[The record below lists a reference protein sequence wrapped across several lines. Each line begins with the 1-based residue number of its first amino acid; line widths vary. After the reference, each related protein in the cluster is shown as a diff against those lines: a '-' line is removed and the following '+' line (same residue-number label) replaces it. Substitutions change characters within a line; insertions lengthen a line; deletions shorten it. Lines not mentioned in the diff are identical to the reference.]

1 MGETTSASTPLASI
15 ASSRASA
22 EKKASEALNCMRSV
36 SSSRTRSSSQGP
48 TRGPRWSSLCPTA
61 SSAPGITCACMSSNT
76 LRLLALGL
84 NLKRCRLG
92 AHAHVH
98 PVAVAQVPD
107 RGLGVGQLELAAVH
121 PLQREAAG
129 LDDPDRLEIGLG
141 ADAEGARHRD
151 ALVDQAIRDE
161 RDLAAALQPREHDA
175 AAVPHALDR
184 VADGLLGHRGELEH
198 HVGHGPA
205 GELGHPLDDVLL
217 LDVDRVV
224 GAELE

>member
-48 TRGPRWSSLCPTA
+48 TRGPRWSSLFPTA

-84 NLKRCRLG
+84 NLKGCRLG
-92 AHAHVH
+92 AHA
-98 PVAVAQVPD
+98 
-107 RGLGVGQLELAAVH
+107 
-121 PLQREAAG
+121 
-129 LDDPDRLEIGLG
+129 
-141 ADAEGARHRD
+141 
-151 ALVDQAIRDE
+151 
-161 RDLAAALQPREHDA
+161 A

-184 VADGLLGHRGELEH
+184 VAAGLPGHRGELEPPA
-198 HVGHGPA
+198 GHGPA

-217 LDVDRVV
+217 LD
-224 GAELE
+224 